1 MADEKETGQ
10 KKNKLAKIPLAE
22 RAVTGAKNP
31 RGTPRDRFNFALT
44 TSRR

>member
-1 MADEKETGQ
+1 MTDKKETGH
-10 KKNKLAKIPLAE
+10 KENKFVQMPVTE

-31 RGTPRDRFNFALT
+31 KGTPRDRINFAIV

>member
-1 MADEKETGQ
+1 MTDKKETEQ
-10 KKNKLAKIPLAE
+10 KENKFAKMPIAE

-31 RGTPRDRFNFALT
+31 KGTPRDRINFAVV

>member
-1 MADEKETGQ
+1 MTDKKSKLTKMAV
-10 KKNKLAKIPLAE
+10 AE

-31 RGTPRDRFNFALT
+31 KGTPRDRINFAVV

>member
-1 MADEKETGQ
+1 MTENKETGHT
-10 KKNKLAKIPLAE
+10 KKKIAQMPVAE

-31 RGTPRDRFNFALT
+31 KGTPRDRINFAVV

>member
-1 MADEKETGQ
+1 MTDYKEKGHP
-10 KKNKLAKIPLAE
+10 KKKIAHMFVAE

-31 RGTPRDRFNFALT
+31 KGTPRDRINFAVV

>member
-1 MADEKETGQ
+1 MTDKKETKQ
-10 KKNKLAKIPLAE
+10 KENKFAKMAVAE
-22 RAVTGAKNP
+22 RAATGAKNP